1 MITLH
6 QIFDAALFLFG
17 KIWPAFG
24 AVLVIAGI
32 ITAIFFFRALCEAC
46 APHRGSSDWTDWES

>member
-1 MITLH
+1 MPTLH
-6 QIFDAALFLFG
+6 QIFDAALYLFG

-32 ITAIFFFRALCEAC
+32 ITAIVFFRALCEAC
-46 APHRGSSDWTDWES
+46 ALFRGSSDWTDWES

>member
-6 QIFDAALFLFG
+6 QILDTALFLFG

-24 AVLVIAGI
+24 AILVLIGI
-32 ITAIFFFRALCEAC
+32 CACISALRALWSAC
-46 APHRGSSDWTDWES
+46 APYRGSSDWTDWES

>member
-6 QIFDAALFLFG
+6 QILDAALFLFG

-32 ITAIFFFRALCEAC
+32 ITAILFFRALWGAC
-46 APHRGSSDWTDWES
+46 APYRGSSDWTDWEN